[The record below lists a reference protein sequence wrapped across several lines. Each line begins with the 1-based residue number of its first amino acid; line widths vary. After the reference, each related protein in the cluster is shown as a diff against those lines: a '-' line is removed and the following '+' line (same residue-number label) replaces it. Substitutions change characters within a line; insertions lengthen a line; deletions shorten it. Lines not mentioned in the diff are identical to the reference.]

1 MASRKGTPA
10 RAASPINPAHYQGKV
25 ECIDAIESAV
35 EGLPPLQAY
44 LTGNC
49 MKYLYRHGKKGQQ
62 IQDLEKAMWYLE
74 RLIATC
80 KGAKDGEEAISVR
93 PRTANR
99 ARP

>member
-1 MASRKGTPA
+1 MAPRKGPGTGP
-10 RAASPINPAHYQGKV
+10 ASPINPPHYQGKV

-35 EGLPPLQAY
+35 EGLSPIQAY

-62 IQDLEKAMWYLE
+62 VQDLEKAMWYLE

-80 KGAKDGEEAISVR
+80 KGAKDGQAKVR
-93 PRTANR
+93 D
-99 ARP
+99 